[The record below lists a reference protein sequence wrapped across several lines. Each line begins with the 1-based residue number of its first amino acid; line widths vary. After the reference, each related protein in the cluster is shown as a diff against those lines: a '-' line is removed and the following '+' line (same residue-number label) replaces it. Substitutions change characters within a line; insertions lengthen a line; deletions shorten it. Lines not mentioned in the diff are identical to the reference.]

1 MLVPGDTA
9 SYGCGLSAG
18 AVSLTSARDKV
29 KGTGPYPITIAPED
43 AVNVSSSIRPA
54 SGTHTLACGGRV
66 ATDRAASS
74 THVEAAS
81 SPAALSSI
89 HATTNV
95 DTCMVEGSTRVV
107 AGADAAA
114 AID

>member
-1 MLVPGDTA
+1 MLVPGETA

-18 AVSLTSARDKV
+18 AVSLTSARAKV
-29 KGTGPYPITIAPED
+29 KGMGPYPITIALED
-43 AVNVSSSIRPA
+43 AANVSSSIRPA
-54 SGTHTLACGGRV
+54 SDTRTLACGGRV

-74 THVEAAS
+74 TRVEAAS
-81 SPAALSSI
+81 SPAALSSVC
-89 HATTNV
+89 ATANI
-95 DTCMVEGSTRVV
+95 DTCMAEGSTRIV